1 MKKFLA
7 LVLAVFTMA
16 TPVMAEGIT
25 VYSNCN
31 QVEDKG
37 VIIDGRTMVP
47 VRGIFEYMGYQ
58 VEWDNA
64 LKTAI
69 LKNDENSIIL
79 TNGATSF
86 YVNGKAITPD
96 VPQQIVNDRFMLPLR
111 AVGEAL
117 NAQVDWDNVN
127 KIAYVTQKEYLN
139 ELQNLMG
146 KDVTVEETTEA
157 TTQEINE
164 QSDMQKTDIDGI
176 TIEVVDPDQS
186 FDNITEITIE

>member
-139 ELQNLMG
+139 ELQALMG